1 MRRIAFA
8 SAILAAA
15 VALTGCQGFRDNFG
29 SPRPN
34 PGACPTALSLYE
46 AHRLVDFEGREAS
59 YANIGFTGEILGVSA
74 LCRYTDEDSTPINTV
89 LEMRMAFGRGPA
101 ASSESRTYQYFVA
114 VTRRDSA
121 VISKETFSIPVTF
134 RPGETRVEVVQTF
147 DGLMIPR
154 ATPTTSGGN
163 FEILVGFELTD
174 DQLEYNRS
182 GQRFRVG
189 AGQSE

>member
-8 SAILAAA
+8 SAALAAA
-15 VALTGCQGFRDNFG
+15 VALTGCQSFRDNFG
-29 SPRPN
+29 TARPN
-34 PGACPTALSLYE
+34 PGPCPTALSLYE
-46 AHRLVDFEGREAS
+46 AHRLVDFEGREAT
-59 YANIGFTGEILGVSA
+59 YPNIGFTGEILNVSA
-74 LCRYTDEDSTPINTV
+74 LCRYNDERADPINTT
-89 LEMRMAFGRGPA
+89 LEMRMAFGRGEA
-101 ASSESRTYQYFVA
+101 ASSDSRTYRYFVA

-121 VISKETFSIPVTF
+121 VISKETLSIPVTF

>member
-8 SAILAAA
+8 SAALAAA
-15 VALTGCQGFRDNFG
+15 VVLAGCQGFRDNFG

-34 PGACPTALSLYE
+34 PGPCPTALSLYE
-46 AHRLVDFEGREAS
+46 DYS
-59 YANIGFTGEILGVSA
+59 NIGFTGEILGVSA
-74 LCRYTDEDSTPINTV
+74 LCRYTDEDASPINTT

-101 ASSESRTYQYFVA
+101 ATTDTRTYQYFVS

-147 DGLMIPR
+147 SNLMIPR